1 MTSAGF
7 WACPGCGAT
16 HSGDDPDLVTG
27 HVQQCDY
34 VDGAGQPVELT
45 VKFSSVNWY
54 IARIRSDRLAAVTG
68 GRRFAALRG
77 PVGGDDDDSGLEE
90 LLAELA
96 DDAGPAMADGFE
108 VGDVYPAAQD
118 RPSGHPR

>member
-7 WACPGCGAT
+7 WACPGCGTT
-16 HSGDDPDLVTG
+16 HSGDDPDLITG

-45 VKFSSVNWY
+45 VKFSAVNWH
-54 IARIRSDRLAAVTG
+54 IVRISSDRLAAVTG
-68 GRRFAALRG
+68 GRPFADLRG
-77 PVGGDDDDSGLEE
+77 PVDEDDDSGLEE

-96 DDAGPAMADGFE
+96 DEAGPAMADGYE
-108 VGDVYPAAQD
+108 VGNVCLAAQD
-118 RPSGHPR
+118 RPSGHPG